1 MYKSRIDHKLHQRAS
16 GFLERPGQPPWV
28 PQVLLPKV
36 GEDLSF
42 LNLPKCTSSVLIQ
55 DGWRFTIFA
64 LTKSTNRL
72 RAPSYFVNTETPEV
86 TFNLILFF
94 ELILLILILIIIFT
108 LIIFL
113 SHNPDNNILQGLML
127 HYRSKRRGFT
137 TYTAGQLKAV
147 AQTYFKTEMGIEVK
161 MMVILVMLVVGGS
174 PQRVKTKFFFPSKL
188 RLLWSK
194 CQSLPLP

>member
-1 MYKSRIDHKLHQRAS
+1 M
-16 GFLERPGQPPWV
+16 
-28 PQVLLPKV
+28 
-36 GEDLSF
+36 
-42 LNLPKCTSSVLIQ
+42 
-55 DGWRFTIFA
+55 
-64 LTKSTNRL
+64 

-94 ELILLILILIIIFT
+94 ELILLILILIIIFI

-147 AQTYFKTEMGIEVK
+147 AQTYFKTEMGIEVRMMGT
-161 MMVILVMLVVGGS
+161 MMVRMMVTMVLLVLVVA
-174 PQRVKTKFFFPSKL
+174 
-188 RLLWSK
+188 
-194 CQSLPLP
+194 